1 MDHIQAPSPGSTKL
15 LDRTL
20 WYDGA
25 SSYDPARVVT
35 LLSQYPIHHVDYVT
49 PTIAQYNRHVS
60 KNDQLT
66 EKTSCILPE
75 QQWVLP
81 SAYRTLDVIDYL
93 FKAHDVL
100 FGHLANDEREARETR
115 LAEELIL
122 FKQHQLIDVL
132 RTIIWI
138 INTLSAADTVWG
150 VGRGSS
156 VSSYVLF
163 VIGVHDV
170 DSYSYQLDIADF
182 LHY

>member
-1 MDHIQAPSPGSTKL
+1 MDHIPAPSPGNTKL

-20 WYDGA
+20 WYDGT
-25 SSYDPARVVT
+25 SSYDPARVVS
-35 LLSQYPIHHVDYVT
+35 LFSQYPIHHVDYVT
-49 PTIAQYNRHVS
+49 PVIAQYNKHVS
-60 KNDQLT
+60 KHEQLT
-66 EKTSCILPE
+66 EKRDCTIPRRQWELPPTY
-75 QQWVLP
+75 Q
-81 SAYRTLDVIDYL
+81 TLDVIEYL

-100 FGHLANDEREARETR
+100 FDHLPDHERQMREVR
-115 LAEELIL
+115 LAEELVL
-122 FKQHQLIDVL
+122 FKQYQLIDVL

-156 VSSYVLF
+156 VSSYVLY

-182 LHY
+182 LHS